1 MFSIRFI
8 DKSDET
14 PCGKVTGLVFE
25 EASWLYGEDE
35 LPFKYEIL
43 RDGKCLWATDL
54 YPGMWASWDSLD
66 TDNFIAVIKDS
77 RGNIVS
83 QFKYDAWVNRNA
95 TEQFF
100 DMWMNR
106 NSHTKGIVIG
116 THDGTEGGWVKHVKN
131 KSTFAV
137 LVEASKKQFDELV
150 ENYLNFDNVSFRNNV
165 ITGNGGDVEFYE
177 FGEGTANTISE
188 SHYKGH
194 VKDGDEVTIV
204 KMSSVGVND
213 LIIQEKLE
221 YDLDWLHLDTE
232 SIDDEIIMSLD
243 FDKIVKPKLIVF
255 ETINFSKER
264 LGDNKRIDKLFDW
277 LELNGYR
284 VKYDYWNSFAF
295 LIPDLNSLRS

>member
-8 DKSDET
+8 DKSDEA
-14 PCGKVTGLVFE
+14 PCGKITGLVFE
-25 EASWLYGEDE
+25 EAAWLYGEDE

-43 RDGKCLWATDL
+43 RDGKCLWTTDL

-66 TDNFIAVIKDS
+66 TDNFIAVIKDG
-77 RGNIVS
+77 RGKIVS
-83 QFKYDAWVNRNA
+83 QFKYDHWVNRDA

-100 DMWMNR
+100 DMWMYR
-106 NSHTKGIVIG
+106 NPHTKGIVIG

-150 ENYLNFDNVSFRNNV
+150 GNYLNFDNVSFRNNV
-165 ITGNGGDVEFYE
+165 ITGHGGDVEFYE

-232 SIDDEIIMSLD
+232 SVDDEIIMSLD
-243 FDKIVKPKLIVF
+243 FGRIVKPKLIVF
-255 ETINFSKER
+255 ESTHLSKER
-264 LGDNKRIDKLFDW
+264 INKLFGW
-277 LELNGYR
+277 LESNGYR
-284 VKYDYWNSFAF
+284 VKNDYWNSFAF
-295 LIPDLNSLRS
+295 LK

>member
-8 DKSDET
+8 DKSDEA

-35 LPFKYEIL
+35 LPFKYQIL
-43 RDGKCLWATDL
+43 RDGECLWTIDL

-66 TDNFIAVIKDS
+66 NDNFVAVIMDS
-77 RGNIVS
+77 RGKILS
-83 QFKYDAWVNRNA
+83 QFTYDIWVNRNA

-100 DMWMNR
+100 DTWINKNP
-106 NSHTKGIVIG
+106 NSKGIVIG
-116 THDGTEGGWVKHVKN
+116 THDGTEGGWVKHLKN
-131 KSTFAV
+131 KSAFAV

-165 ITGNGGDVEFYE
+165 ITGKGGDVEFYE

-194 VKDGDEVTIV
+194 VKNGDEVVIV
-204 KMSSVGVND
+204 KMSSVGIND

-264 LGDNKRIDKLFDW
+264 LGNNKRNENLFDW

>member
-8 DKSDET
+8 DKSDEA

-25 EASWLYGEDE
+25 EASWLYGDDE
-35 LPFKYEIL
+35 LPFKFEIL
-43 RDGKCLWATDL
+43 VMEKSVWTTNL
-54 YPGMWASWDSLD
+54 YPGMWASWDTLD
-66 TDNFIAVIKDS
+66 NDNFVAVIKDVN
-77 RGNIVS
+77 GNIVS
-83 QFKYDAWVNRNA
+83 QFKYDVWVNRNA

-100 DMWMNR
+100 DTWINKNP
-106 NSHTKGIVIG
+106 NSKGIVIG
-116 THDGTEGGWVKHVKN
+116 THDGTTGEWVKHVKN

-150 ENYLNFDNVSFRNNV
+150 ENYLNFDNVLFRNNV
-165 ITGNGGDVEFYE
+165 ITGKGGDVEFYE
-177 FGEGTANTISE
+177 FGSGLTNTISE
-188 SHYKGH
+188 SHYKSH
-194 VKDGDEVTIV
+194 VEDDEKVVIV
-204 KMSSVGVND
+204 KMSSVGIND

-255 ETINFSKER
+255 ETINLSKER
-264 LGDNKRIDKLFDW
+264 IGNTDRIDKLFGW
-277 LELNGYR
+277 LESNGYS

-295 LIPDLNSLRS
+295 LK

>member
-1 MFSIRFI
+1 MFSIKFI
-8 DKSDET
+8 DKSDEA
-14 PCGKVTGLVFE
+14 PCGKVLGLVFE
-25 EASWLYGEDE
+25 ETSWLYGDNEM
-35 LPFKYEIL
+35 PFKFEIL
-43 RDGKCLWATDL
+43 RDGQCLWTTDL
-54 YPGMWASWDSLD
+54 YPGMWGSWDTLD
-66 TDNFIAVIKDS
+66 NDNFVAVIKDG

-83 QFKYDAWVNRNA
+83 QFKYDVWVNRNA

-100 DMWMNR
+100 DTWMNR
-106 NSHTKGIVIG
+106 NPHTKGIVIG

-150 ENYLNFDNVSFRNNV
+150 VNYLNFENVSFRNNV

-177 FGEGTANTISE
+177 FGSGVANTINE

-194 VKDGDEVTIV
+194 VKDGEDVTIV
-204 KMSSVGVND
+204 NMTSVGVND

-221 YDLDWLHLDTE
+221 SDLDWLHLDTE
-232 SIDDEIIMSLD
+232 SVDDEIIMSLD
-243 FDKIVKPKLIVF
+243 FGRIVKPKLIVF

-264 LGDNKRIDKLFDW
+264 IGNTERIDKLFGW
-277 LELNGYR
+277 LESNGYS

-295 LIPDLNSLRS
+295 LK

>member
-8 DKSDET
+8 DKSDEA
-14 PCGKVTGLVFE
+14 PCGKVLGLVFE
-25 EASWLYGEDE
+25 EASWLYNDDE
-35 LPFKYEIL
+35 LPFKFEIL
-43 RDGKCLWATDL
+43 VMGESVWTTDL
-54 YPGMWASWDSLD
+54 YPGMWASWDTLD
-66 TDNFIAVIKDS
+66 NDNFVAVIKDGS
-77 RGNIVS
+77 GNIVS
-83 QFKYDAWVNRNA
+83 QFKYDVWVNRNA

-100 DMWMNR
+100 DTWINKNP
-106 NSHTKGIVIG
+106 NSKGIVIG
-116 THDGTEGGWVKHVKN
+116 THDGTTGEWVKHVKN

-165 ITGNGGDVEFYE
+165 ITGKGGDVEFYE
-177 FGEGTANTISE
+177 FGSGLTNTISE
-188 SHYKGH
+188 SHYKDH
-194 VKDGDEVTIV
+194 VKDGEDVTIV

-264 LGDNKRIDKLFDW
+264 IGSSERIDKLFGW
-277 LELNGYR
+277 LESNGYS

-295 LIPDLNSLRS
+295 LK

>member
-8 DKSDET
+8 DKSDDA

-25 EASWLYGEDE
+25 EASWLYGDDE
-35 LPFKYEIL
+35 LPFKFEIL
-43 RDGKCLWATDL
+43 TMGESVWDTKL
-54 YPGMWASWDSLD
+54 YPGMWASWDTLD
-66 TDNFIAVIKDS
+66 NDNFVAIIKDA

-83 QFKYDAWVNRNA
+83 QFKYDVWVNRNA

-100 DMWMNR
+100 DTWINR
-106 NSHTKGIVIG
+106 NPHTKGIVIG
-116 THDGTEGGWVKHVKN
+116 THDGTTGEWVKHVKN

-150 ENYLNFDNVSFRNNV
+150 GNYLNFDNVSFRNNV

-177 FGEGTANTISE
+177 FGLGYANTLRE
-188 SHYKGH
+188 SHYKSH
-194 VKDGDEVTIV
+194 VKDDEDVTIV
-204 KMSSVGVND
+204 KMSSVGIND

-221 YDLDWLHLDTE
+221 YDLEWLHLDTE

-243 FDKIVKPKLIVF
+243 FGRVVKPKLIVF

-264 LGDNKRIDKLFDW
+264 IGNTDRIDKLFGW
-277 LELNGYR
+277 LESNGYS

-295 LIPDLNSLRS
+295 LK

>member
-8 DKSDET
+8 DKSDDA

-35 LPFKYEIL
+35 LPFKYQIL
-43 RDGKCLWATDL
+43 RNGECLWTTDL
-54 YPGMWASWDSLD
+54 YPGMWGSWDTLD
-66 TDNFIAVIKDS
+66 NDNFVAVIMDG

-83 QFKYDAWVNRNA
+83 QFTYDIWVNRNA

-100 DMWMNR
+100 DTWINKNP
-106 NSHTKGIVIG
+106 NSKGIVIG

-165 ITGNGGDVEFYE
+165 ITGKGGDVEFYE
-177 FGEGTANTISE
+177 FGLGGANTLSE
-188 SHYKGH
+188 SHCKSHLNKGE
-194 VKDGDEVTIV
+194 DFTIV
-204 KMSSVGVND
+204 NMTSVGVND
-213 LIIQEKLE
+213 LIIQEKLG

-232 SIDDEIIMSLD
+232 SVDDEIIMSLD
-243 FDKIVKPKLIVF
+243 FGRIVKPRLIVF
-255 ETINFSKER
+255 ESIHLSKEKI
-264 LGDNKRIDKLFDW
+264 NKLFGW
-277 LELNGYR
+277 LESNGYS

-295 LIPDLNSLRS
+295 LK